1 MFRLLFYNCQKST
14 SGCHLAHSLCIY
26 LALNKLLWWHD
37 HIRSPVLAQWHLHVY
52 VCLYI
57 SACFCKKR
65 FGLLSQHL
73 GLNAIE
79 ASEPEDL
86 SAAQLSLSTV
96 DFLLI
101 FCQLLSFF
109 LPWLQAK
116 SRLLQAGQTLGW
128 HRGNHLETECL
139 PCNTVISNGLYCIYC
154 KLPNQ

>member
-1 MFRLLFYNCQKST
+1 MTLLCNKYNCLSQPLVVIWHISY
-14 SGCHLAHSLCIY
+14 L

-37 HIRSPVLAQWHLHVY
+37 HIRSPVLAQWCLRVY
-52 VCLYI
+52 VCSHI
-57 SACFCKKR
+57 SAYFCKKR

-73 GLNAIE
+73 SLNAIE

-86 SAAQLSLSTV
+86 PTAQLSFGTV

-116 SRLLQAGQTLGW
+116 SRLLQTGQTLGW
-128 HRGNHLETECL
+128 HRGNHLETEGL
-139 PCNTVISNGLYCIYC
+139 PCNTGVSNDLYCTYC